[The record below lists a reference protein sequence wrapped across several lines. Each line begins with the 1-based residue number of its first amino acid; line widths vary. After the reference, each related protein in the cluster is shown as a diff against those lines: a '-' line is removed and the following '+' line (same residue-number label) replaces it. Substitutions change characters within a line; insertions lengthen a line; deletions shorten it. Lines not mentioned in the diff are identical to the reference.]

1 MGTISIGLAD
11 KDYIPSH
18 GDRNTKHLEP
28 AQCTNCVL
36 LKMDLSRYLAGL
48 ESPSVAA
55 ATATTPV
62 TTATAT
68 ATVVAAPT
76 AAVAAAAAAAAVVA
90 AAAAAAIALT
100 ATATT
105 ATATA
110 FTGCGLVD
118 TDHAAHPLHILEVID
133 GFLLYGIIAEL
144 DKCKTAL
151 ATCLAIKGKAALA
164 NFAILPE

>member
-1 MGTISIGLAD
+1 
-11 KDYIPSH
+11 
-18 GDRNTKHLEP
+18 
-28 AQCTNCVL
+28 
-36 LKMDLSRYLAGL
+36 MDLSRYLAGL

-62 TTATAT
+62 TTATA
-68 ATVVAAPT
+68 AVVATT
-76 AAVAAAAAAAAVVA
+76 AAAVAAAAAAAAAVVA

-100 ATATT
+100 ATATAT
-105 ATATA
+105 AATATA